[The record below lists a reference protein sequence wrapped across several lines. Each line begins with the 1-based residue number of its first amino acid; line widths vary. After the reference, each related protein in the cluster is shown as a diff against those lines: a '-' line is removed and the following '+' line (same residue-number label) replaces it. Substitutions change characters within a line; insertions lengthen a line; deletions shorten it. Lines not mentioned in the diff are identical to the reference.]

1 MRCLASTI
9 MLLGAVARIASA
21 QPPARSIAIQQ
32 TGLGSIRGRVVAA
45 DTDAPLR
52 NARVQITSAVGGV
65 PAVFTDADGLFVI
78 PSIATGQYRISATKP
93 GYLATS
99 FGARRFEDPGIQMA
113 VADRAIDGIELRL
126 PKSAAISGRIIDSR
140 GDPVIG
146 LPVTAEIHSTTD
158 AKDVAVTAATTQT
171 DDRGD
176 YRLSGLPPRN
186 VVVAVNVGPGIIGP
200 TGGSPILLPG
210 IRMTT
215 VVNGRAVTVTTDS
228 VMTRTYYPG
237 ATNLAEAQAMM
248 LSAGDEK
255 TGVDFVLP
263 SSPPKMFSDLTDS
276 FQAAR
281 AKEVSSTGAIRGRIT
296 RADGRPLPGSIVRL
310 SEIFPPPTAVT
321 DEEGRYEFLK
331 VPAGNYHVTASRAG
345 FITAEYGQRRSLER
359 GESVELRP
367 GDSRE
372 RVDMSLPDPAAIAG
386 RVVDDGGEAVEGA
399 DVRVLQ
405 IRYEAGRRRLVDV
418 SGVGRSRSD
427 DLGRYR
433 IYGLLPGE
441 YIVRAL
447 VGQIVAF
454 PESTLDLPGY
464 APTYFPGT
472 WNPGEAALV
481 NVGVA
486 QQFWGV
492 DFELARAPLARVSG
506 RAVDAAGNPVTG
518 GLGLSPSSRS
528 GSVAGMA
535 VGARINGDGTFE
547 FPNVPPGEY
556 VLQAWKSRNNPWT
569 EGEFASQ
576 FVPVNGSDVTGLLIR
591 MSVGSAISGRITIE
605 GGPPLKPAEIE
616 LSAIPADADL
626 SPLTGNPPARAEIK
640 ADWTFE
646 LGGISG
652 PRRLTLMRAP
662 PGWTLKSVLMD
673 GIDVTD
679 TPMVFGTKDQSIRG
693 LEVVLT
699 SRGGEL
705 SGRLT
710 DSRGQLMTD
719 YTAVVFATDRERWFP
734 ASRFLKQAKP
744 GQDGAFSVRGLP
756 EGEYFVAA
764 VDRLRPDEWQDPDFL
779 ESILS
784 SATQVTLREGQTLSV
799 SPKLIAR

>member
-1 MRCLASTI
+1 MRRVASTLL
-9 MLLGAVARIASA
+9 LLGSIVRVASA
-21 QPPARSIAIQQ
+21 QPPPRGIAPQQ
-32 TGLGSIRGRVVAA
+32 TGIGSIRGRVLAA
-45 DTDAPLR
+45 DSDAPLR
-52 NARVQITSAVGGV
+52 NARVQIASAAGAV
-65 PAVFTDADGLFVI
+65 PAVFTDADGRFVVS
-78 PSIATGQYRISATKP
+78 SIIAGRYRISAAKP

-99 FGARRFEDPGIQMA
+99 FGARRFEDPGIQVA
-113 VADRAIDGIELRL
+113 VADRAIDGVELRL

-146 LPVTAEIHSTTD
+146 LLVTAEIHSTID
-158 AKDVAVTAATTQT
+158 AKAAPVTAATTHT

-176 YRLSGLPPRN
+176 YRLGGLPPRN
-186 VVVAVNVGPGIIGP
+186 VLVAVNVGPGVVGP
-200 TGGSPILLPG
+200 TGGSPVIVPG

-215 VVNGRAVTVTTDS
+215 VINGRAVTVSTDS
-228 VMTRTYYPG
+228 ILTRTYYPG
-237 ATNLAEAQAMM
+237 GTNPAEAQAIM

-255 TGVDFVLP
+255 TAIDFVVP
-263 SSPPKMFSDLTDS
+263 SSLPRMFFGVAGDLP
-276 FQAAR
+276 AAGA
-281 AKEVSSTGAIRGRIT
+281 AKIGSTGAIRGRIT
-296 RADGRPLPGSIVRL
+296 RADGRPLPGAIVRL

-321 DEEGRYEFLK
+321 DDEGHYELLRL
-331 VPAGNYHVTASRAG
+331 PAGNYQVIASRAG
-345 FITAEYGQRRSLER
+345 FITSEYGQRRSLEP
-359 GESVELRP
+359 GESVELGP

-372 RVDMSLPDPAAIAG
+372 RIDISLPDPAAIAG
-386 RVVDDGGEAVEGA
+386 RIVDDGGEAVEGA

-418 SGVGRSRSD
+418 SGAGRSRSD

-433 IYGLLPGE
+433 IYGLPPGE
-441 YIVRAL
+441 YVVRAL

-472 WNPGEAALV
+472 WNPSEAGLV
-481 NVGVA
+481 DVGVA
-486 QQFWGV
+486 QQFSGV
-492 DFELARAPLARVSG
+492 DFALARAPMARISG
-506 RAVDAAGNPVTG
+506 KAVDAAGNPVTG
-518 GLGLSPSSRS
+518 GLGLSSSGRS
-528 GSVAGMA
+528 GSVAGIA

-556 VLQAWKSRNNPWT
+556 VLQGWKSHGNPWT

-576 FVPVNGSDVTGLLIR
+576 FVSVNGADVTGISIHLLP
-591 MSVGSAISGRITIE
+591 GSAISGRITLE
-605 GGPPLKPAEIE
+605 GGPPIKLAEIE
-616 LSAIPADADL
+616 LSPIPADADL

-646 LGGISG
+646 MAGVSG
-652 PRRLTLMRAP
+652 PRRLALMRAP

-679 TPMVFGTKDQSIRG
+679 TPMPFGAKDQSIRG

-699 SRGGEL
+699 GRGGEVF
-705 SGRLT
+705 GRLS
-710 DSRGQLMTD
+710 DSRGRSLTD

-734 ASRFLKQAKP
+734 ASRFLKQARP
-744 GQDGAFSVRGLP
+744 GTDGVFTVRGLP
-756 EGEYFVAA
+756 DGEYFVAA

-784 SATQVTLREGQTLSV
+784 GATRVALREGQTLSV